1 MGQSKVEI
9 TITDGKINPYCHV
22 VSREQ
27 LFDADGNPVG
37 VGKKHRATVSVS
49 DIDLTA
55 DPKLKLTDAEATA
68 ITETITAAK
77 GNREIWTPPD
87 QE

>member
-1 MGQSKVEI
+1 MSQATVEI
-9 TITDGKINPYCHV
+9 TITDGKINPQCHV
-22 VSREQ
+22 ISREQ
-27 LFDADGNPVG
+27 LFNAAGDPVG
-37 VGKKHRATVSVS
+37 GGQKHRATVSVS

-77 GNREIWTPPD
+77 GNREIWTQPE